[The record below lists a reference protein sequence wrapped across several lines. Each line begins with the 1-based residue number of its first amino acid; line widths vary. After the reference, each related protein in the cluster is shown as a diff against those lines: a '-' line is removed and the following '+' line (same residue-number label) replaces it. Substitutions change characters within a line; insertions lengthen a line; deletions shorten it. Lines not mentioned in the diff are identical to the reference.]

1 VHGQWICN
9 VACIQKFC
17 VLAPILHFWSFKDI
31 CILYLQE
38 EHLQGTMRGY
48 EDVEDALDE
57 LRAHNVPFLGK
68 YTVLGAMEPWRMGGL
83 GVVQFMR
90 GNHDGANYAAKVC
103 TC

>member
-1 VHGQWICN
+1 VS
-9 VACIQKFC
+9 
-17 VLAPILHFWSFKDI
+17 LEDE
-31 CILYLQE
+31 QE
-38 EHLQGTMRGY
+38 EHVQGTMREC

-68 YTVLGAMEPWRMGGL
+68 YTVLGAMERRMGGQ